1 MTGLILL
8 QIYPSEYGLEK
19 MKEENMSGPLELRES
34 PQPQDS
40 DSDDDGNTIL
50 LRKSF
55 YFSIIIQLK
64 FCCWVPT
71 YYRGVGF

>member
-34 PQPQDS
+34 LQPQDS

-64 FCCWVPT
+64 FLLLSSDIL
-71 YYRGVGF
+71 